1 MNYIKNILK
10 RISILLL
17 VASILLTIYL
27 VICPVRT
34 LGEVLEK
41 KEIDIFTD
49 SYERKD
55 YETICIFPISWS
67 GLKNDVLGIKEKSP
81 SENNFYFSSPDDKDE
96 LCKLLSSLKV
106 RKKLGGYQSHPD
118 EDSYEYWIHFFW
130 IKTSTL
136 CYVRKNSVLKQVP
149 LFDTAHQNLTPII
162 SSTAL
167 KMRKFLRRFW
177 SFFSIKNE
185 IIKALPAITTNRE
198 SFFLW
203 VCDNIFF
210 S

>member
-1 MNYIKNILK
+1 MNYIKNVRK
-10 RISILLL
+10 RISIILL

-118 EDSYEYWIHFFW
+118 EAGFTFSG

-162 SSTAL
+162 SSIAL
-167 KMRKFLRRFW
+167 KTRKFLRTFW
-177 SFFSIKNE
+177 SFFSIK
-185 IIKALPAITTNRE
+185 K
-198 SFFLW
+198 
-203 VCDNIFF
+203 
-210 S
+210 

>member
-1 MNYIKNILK
+1 MNYIKNVLK

-81 SENNFYFSSPDDKDE
+81 VGK
-96 LCKLLSSLKV
+96 
-106 RKKLGGYQSHPD
+106 
-118 EDSYEYWIHFFW
+118 
-130 IKTSTL
+130 
-136 CYVRKNSVLKQVP
+136 
-149 LFDTAHQNLTPII
+149 
-162 SSTAL
+162 
-167 KMRKFLRRFW
+167 
-177 SFFSIKNE
+177 
-185 IIKALPAITTNRE
+185 
-198 SFFLW
+198 
-203 VCDNIFF
+203 
-210 S
+210 

>member
-1 MNYIKNILK
+1 MNYIKNVLK
-10 RISILLL
+10 RISIILL

-55 YETICIFPISWS
+55 YETICILPISWS
-67 GLKNDVLGIKEKSP
+67 GLKNDILGIKEKSP

-106 RKKLGGYQSHPD
+106 RKNWVNIKAIPTRTVMNTGFTFSG
-118 EDSYEYWIHFFW
+118 

-167 KMRKFLRRFW
+167 KTRKFLRRFW

>member
-1 MNYIKNILK
+1 MNYIKNVLK

-27 VICPVRT
+27 IICPVRT

-55 YETICIFPISWS
+55 YE
-67 GLKNDVLGIKEKSP
+67 LKNDILGIKEKSP

-130 IKTSTL
+130 
-136 CYVRKNSVLKQVP
+136 N
-149 LFDTAHQNLTPII
+149 QNLDIMLCQKELCFET
-162 SSTAL
+162 S
-167 KMRKFLRRFW
+167 
-177 SFFSIKNE
+177 
-185 IIKALPAITTNRE
+185 PAIRYGSSKFNAYYIVNCPE
-198 SFFLW
+198 NEEILKKILELLL
-203 VCDNIFF
+203 NKMKL
-210 S
+210 